1 MFKNLLFYHGF
12 NFSENRGICISTVLF
27 LVDMGAPVMLQELQV
42 SSLRDAVSSTCNL
55 VSQLYVLK
63 KF

>member
-1 MFKNLLFYHGF
+1 MVF
-12 NFSENRGICISTVLF
+12 FSENRGICISTVLF
-27 LVDMGAPVMLQELQV
+27 LVDMGAPVMLRELQV

>member
-12 NFSENRGICISTVLF
+12 FSENRGICISTVLF
-27 LVDMGAPVMLQELQV
+27 LVDMGAPVMLRELQV